1 MSDFQN
7 LKNARKVIDQRA
19 IDNRKKNIDDSLKY
33 RIEISKTKEEKIAC
47 ETILNS
53 NLSLEDKEYLFNG
66 GLFRI
71 DEELEVFKRE
81 KKKEKFIKSGEW
93 EKLNQKKGNWAFLIP
108 FTNLFILFCLIMD
121 NVTHG
126 SFYEY
131 CYKNWELPY
140 YDYLFIILGLLIIPS
155 FIIAFIIK
163 SCYYSRIV
171 NKAKELNIND
181 DLARKAQRK
190 KNEYIADAVATGAI
204 AASAGAKKL
213 KEEFDYHVKK

>member
-1 MSDFQN
+1 MGDFQN

-53 NLSLEDKEYLFNG
+53 NLSIEDKEYLFNG
-66 GLFRI
+66 GLFRT
-71 DEELEVFKRE
+71 DEELEVFERE
-81 KKKEKFIKSGEW
+81 KKKEQFIESGEW

-108 FTNLFILFCLIMD
+108 FTTLFTFFCLIMD
-121 NVTHG
+121 SCTNSTLH
-126 SFYEY
+126 SYSSSLSEKLLITF
-131 CYKNWELPY
+131 
-140 YDYLFIILGLLIIPS
+140 GLWIIPS

-163 SCYYSRIV
+163 SCYYNRIV

-190 KNEYIADAVATGAI
+190 KNECIAGAVAIGVG
-204 AASAGAKKL
+204 AASAGAKQL
-213 KEEFDYHVKK
+213 KKEFDYHVKK

>member
-66 GLFRI
+66 GLFRT
-71 DEELEVFKRE
+71 DEELEVFERE
-81 KKKEKFIKSGEW
+81 KKKEQFIESGEW

-108 FTNLFILFCLIMD
+108 FTTLFILFCLIMD
-121 NVTHG
+121 YCTG
-126 SFYEY
+126 STIYSY
-131 CYKNWELPY
+131 S
-140 YDYLFIILGLLIIPS
+140 ILLSEKLLITFGLLIIPS

-163 SCYYSRIV
+163 SCYYNRIV

-190 KNEYIADAVATGAI
+190 KNEYIAGAVATTAI